1 MHIKKFFAVRLMR
14 HWHRLPIEVVET
26 PFLETFKSR
35 LDGALSNQ
43 I

>member
-26 PFLETFKSR
+26 PFLETFWR
-35 LDGALSNQ
+35 HGALSNQ